1 MNSKLAFAKKQRTKR
16 KNRKLR
22 NVKRNL
28 KTRKPVKDLSKLT
41 DDEKKTLRKK
51 GSGAF
56 GGIETRDFGD
66 YKTLRVLYR
75 SKRTKDNCNKNGI
88 LKD

>member
-1 MNSKLAFAKKQRTKR
+1 MNSKLAFTKKQRTKR
-16 KNRKLR
+16 TSRKLR
-22 NVKRNL
+22 NVKRKL
-28 KTRKPVKDLSKLT
+28 KNRKPVKDLSKVN
-41 DDEKKTLRKK
+41 KKRLRKQ
-51 GSGAF
+51 GNGAF

-66 YKTLRVLYR
+66 YKTLRVLHR